1 VIAQNQ
7 LYKIIDLKG
16 TLKNNKIFASSSGY
30 LGFVDSS
37 NNGYLYTL
45 NYMMVL
51 QFEVEIENPTKAFT
65 LKPYFMFGAD
75 FRINPKQFF
84 FPSIFF
90 FKDVSAANAVI
101 DSTNT

>member
-1 VIAQNQ
+1 VTAQNQ

-37 NNGYLYTL
+37 NNVYLYTL

-51 QFEVEIENPTKAFT
+51 QFEVEVDNSTKAFNT
-65 LKPYFMFGAD
+65 QPISTFSAYFK
-75 FRINPKQFF
+75 IN
-84 FPSIFF
+84 SG
-90 FKDVSAANAVI
+90 
-101 DSTNT
+101 

>member
-1 VIAQNQ
+1 MTSQNQ
-7 LYKIIDLKG
+7 LQKIIDLKG
-16 TLKNNKIFASSSGY
+16 TLKNNKIFSSTAGY

-45 NYMMVL
+45 NYMMIL
-51 QFEVEIENPTKAFT
+51 QFDVEVENPTKAFT
-65 LKPYFMFGAD
+65 IQPYFMFGAD
-75 FRINPKQFF
+75 FRINPTNYF

-90 FKDVSAANAVI
+90 FKDVSSANAVI